1 MKKFLLVFVLFAGV
15 FALSACGPKTFEI
28 AMITDKGDIDDKSFN
43 QGTWEGIV
51 EFATENNK
59 THKYYKP
66 LEVSNTAYVDAI
78 DLAVAGGAKIVVTP
92 GFLFQEAVHIAQ
104 IKYPDVKFVLIDGYP
119 HDGSW
124 TPDVRD
130 NTTSIFFKEHES
142 AFLAG
147 YAVVK
152 DGFTNLGFFGGMAV
166 PAVQRFGT
174 GFVAGAYL
182 AAQEMGVTLNFPA
195 TRYHYF
201 GDFIATDE
209 FKNMA
214 ASWYSSGTQMIHV
227 AAGGAGNSV
236 MAAAQEGANRWV
248 VGVDVDQKDQSV
260 RVVTSAMKGLATA
273 VQKAL
278 TDFYADEFE
287 GGEIITLGAAEDG
300 VGLPLD
306 FSRFTTFNQAAYD
319 TLFAKLVDGTI
330 VVPSNYPELIAFAT
344 AKGITADLTIF
355 SESNLGGQTA

>member
-1 MKKFLLVFVLFAGV
+1 MRKFLLLFVLFVGV
-15 FALSACGPKTFEI
+15 FALAACGPKTYEI

-51 EFATENNK
+51 EYATEHNK

-66 LEVSNTAYVDAI
+66 IEVSNTAYVDAI
-78 DLAVAGGAKIVVTP
+78 DLAVAGGAKIIVTP
-92 GFLFQEAVHIAQ
+92 GFLFQEAIHIAQ
-104 IKYPDVKFVLIDGYP
+104 SKHPSVKFVLIDGYP

-124 TPDVRD
+124 APDVKD
-130 NTTSIFFKEHES
+130 NTLSIFFKEHES

-152 DGFTNLGFFGGMAV
+152 DGYTSLGFFGGMAV

-182 AAQEMGVTLNFPA
+182 AAKEMSVTLNFPA

-201 GDFIATDE
+201 GDFAPSDD

-214 ASWYSSGTQMIHV
+214 ASWYAGGTTMIHV

-236 MAAAQEGANRWV
+236 MAAAQEGTNRWV

-260 RVVTSAMKGLATA
+260 KVVTSAMKGLAAA
-273 VQKAL
+273 VQSAL
-278 TDFYADEFE
+278 TDYYAGTFP
-287 GGEIITLGAAEDG
+287 GGQIITLGAAQDG
-300 VGLPLD
+300 VGLPQD

-355 SESNLGGQTA
+355 SASNLGGQE